1 MTILDKSKIRSD
13 ILKIIEDPQT
23 VRARE
28 MASAEFLKKKEN
40 QIFDFNILWQ
50 KLMEGNARWLKG
62 EDMSGYLT
70 KEELLFLAK
79 FLRFFWEYME
89 DFRQKHV
96 STIPKD
102 VKCEQVDAG
111 GVSAEWQTVPGA
123 IKDRVLLYFHGG
135 GYILGSPNTRR
146 SLTVML
152 GKATNMRVLS
162 VDYSLAPEHPYPAAL
177 EDCTTVYNWLLSR
190 GFKSRNITIAGDSA
204 GGYFTLMTLVRLR
217 NDGTSLPA
225 GAVCLSP
232 GTDLAFTT
240 TPSESYIENA
250 PTDPV
255 LADLGIFWW
264 AEAYLAGADP
274 RSPLISPLYADLTG
288 LPPILIQVSTS
299 EMLYDDSTRFVE
311 RAKAAGVDVTLQ
323 TWDDTLHVFQASGLP
338 ESKEAITKISEFV
351 QKQFE

>member
-1 MTILDKSKIRSD
+1 MTILDKSRIRPD
-13 ILKIIEDPQT
+13 ILKIMEDLQT
-23 VRARE
+23 LRKMR
-28 MASAEFLKKKEN
+28 SAEFLKKKEN
-40 QIFDFNILWQ
+40 HILDFNALWR
-50 KLMEGNARWLKG
+50 KVMEGNTRWFKG

-70 KEELLFLAK
+70 KEEQLFLAK
-79 FLRFFWEYME
+79 LHRFVMEYRAN
-89 DFRQKHV
+89 FQQKYV
-96 STIPKD
+96 YPIPKD

-123 IKDRVLLYFHGG
+123 IKDCVLLYFHGG
-135 GYILGSPNTRR
+135 GYIMGSPNGHRIF
-146 SLTVML
+146 TVIL

-162 VDYSLAPEHPYPAAL
+162 VDYGLAPEHPYPAAL
-177 EDCTTVYNWLLSR
+177 EDCTAVYNWLLSR
-190 GFKSRNITIAGDSA
+190 GFKSENIVIAGDSA

-217 NDGTSLPA
+217 NDGTYLPA

-232 GTDLAFTT
+232 ATDLALT
-240 TPSESYIENA
+240 SVRVQSYIENG
-250 PTDPV
+250 PIDPV

-274 RSPLISPLYADLTG
+274 RSPLISPLYADLKG

-311 RAKAAGVDVTLQ
+311 RAEAAGVDVTLQ
-323 TWDDTLHVFQASGLP
+323 TWDETLHVFQAFGLP

-351 QKQFE
+351 RKQLG